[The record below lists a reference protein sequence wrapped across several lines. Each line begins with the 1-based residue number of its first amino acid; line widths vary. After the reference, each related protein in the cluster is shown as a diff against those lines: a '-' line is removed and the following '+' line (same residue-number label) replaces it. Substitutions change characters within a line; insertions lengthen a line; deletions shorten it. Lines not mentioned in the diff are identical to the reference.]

1 MERVVQVIQPV
12 GDDGVV
18 KKFESPRNN
27 KKDRVIIPLIAILV
41 VLGGVG
47 TGYYFS
53 KMGGNGKIVSESVVV
68 DGSGE
73 TAGESEVVNIDLFPD
88 SASGVLKEG
97 GIDGEGTHYLD
108 RGLGEEKYVY
118 LFSTVIDLDGFVGKK
133 VEVWGN
139 TVSGQKAGWLMDVG
153 KIKEAN

>member
-1 MERVVQVIQPV
+1 MERVVQVNQTV
-12 GDDGVV
+12 GNGGVV
-18 KKFESPRNN
+18 KKFTPPGNG
-27 KKDRVIIPLIAILV
+27 KKGRVIILLIAVLV

-47 TGYYFS
+47 SGYYLS
-53 KMGGNGKIVSESVVV
+53 KMGGDTVSESVVV
-68 DGSGE
+68 DGSGQA
-73 TAGESEVVNIDLFPD
+73 AGESEVVNGDLFPD

-118 LFSTVIDLDGFVGKK
+118 LFSTVIDLDGFVGKE